1 MIDTTLSPEHAAR
14 RVGRLT
20 ASRLHEALA
29 QNKSKG
35 WSTSRAN
42 YATELLIERLTG
54 QPVPHYKSRQML
66 RGIELEPDAVLAY
79 EWQYD
84 VECEPW
90 PGGFVDHP
98 TIPMCGASPDR
109 IVVGTRKLAEF
120 KSCVDSAMH
129 VNRLLGDPFGNAYE
143 LQGHWQLE
151 CTGFDECDLV
161 SFDDRFPPGRMR
173 LLVHTIKRDE
183 KKLSELRK
191 AVTVFLGEVETRLDY
206 LVNKYGAV

>member
-1 MIDTTLSPEHAAR
+1 MIDTTLSPDHLKAR
-14 RVGRLT
+14 LGKLT

-42 YATELLIERLTG
+42 LQTELIIERLTG
-54 QPVPHYKSRQML
+54 VAVPHYKSYKML
-66 RGIELEPDAVLAY
+66 RGIEKEPDAVLAY

-90 PGGFVDHP
+90 PGGFADHP

-109 IVVGTRKLAEF
+109 KVVGMRRLVEAKCCIDTAIH
-120 KSCVDSAMH
+120 M
-129 VNRLLGDPFGNAYE
+129 NRLFGDPFGNDYE
-143 LQGHWQLE
+143 LQAHWQIE

-161 SFDDRFPPGRMR
+161 SYDERMPPRMQ
-173 LLVHTIKRDE
+173 LLVKRIERDE
-183 KKLSELRK
+183 KKLAELRK
-191 AVTVFLGEVETRLDY
+191 AVTVFLGEIDTRVDY
-206 LVNKYGAV
+206 LRNKYEAI